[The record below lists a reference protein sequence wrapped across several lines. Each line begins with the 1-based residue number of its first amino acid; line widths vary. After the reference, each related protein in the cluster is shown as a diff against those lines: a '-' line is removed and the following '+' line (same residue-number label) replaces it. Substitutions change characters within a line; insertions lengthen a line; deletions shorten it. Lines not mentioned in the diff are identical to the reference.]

1 MHIERYIKELYMII
15 FLLVNKLYLKLVER
29 VF

>member
-15 FLLVNKLYLKLVER
+15 FLLVNKLYLKV
-29 VF
+29 V